1 MKNDGWYNSFLDALS
16 MRYPKKTQLV
26 QELMDLLCIGH
37 EAVYRRLRKDVIFH
51 ANEIA
56 KIASEWNVSL
66 DRIMGIDPG
75 KISFQ
80 MQLVDYLDPS
90 NQDEF
95 FFQSIIEEYL
105 HISGFPETEYME
117 TCNKL
122 PRSLFA
128 GYSYLNRFYL
138 FRGIYDSIANEDIDS
153 FSSIIISEKSH
164 RLTESFHQTIKQI
177 PDTNFIFD
185 CKLFDNLIR
194 DIQCFH
200 SVRLISDEEKEFI
213 REDLFALLD
222 YMLEVANKGY
232 YPETKN
238 KVSFFISQL
247 SVDTNY
253 SYMISEKENVCIIR
267 AFDKHVIHTHNSE
280 MVERFKTMMMF
291 RKRLSSQISEVD
303 EKGRINYFER
313 QRQIVE
319 GM

>member
-1 MKNDGWYNSFLDALS
+1 MKNDGWYDSFLGALS
-16 MRYPKKTQLV
+16 IKYPKKTQLV

-56 KIASEWNVSL
+56 KITSEWNLSL
-66 DRIMGIDPG
+66 DRILDITPR
-75 KISFQ
+75 KISFH
-80 MQLVDYLDPS
+80 MQLTDYLEPS
-90 NQDEF
+90 NQDEYL
-95 FFQSIIEEYL
+95 FQSIIEDFL
-105 HISGFPETEYME
+105 HIGVFTEMEYME

-128 GYSYLNRFYL
+128 GYSYLNRLNL
-138 FRGIYDSIANEDIDS
+138 FMGVLNTITNEDVDS
-153 FSSIIISEKSH
+153 FSRIIISEKSQ
-164 RLTESFHQTIKQI
+164 RLTENFYRAVKQI
-177 PDTNFIFD
+177 PNTNFILD

-194 DIQCFH
+194 DVQCFH
-200 SVRLISDEEKEFI
+200 SVRLITDEEKEFI
-213 REDLFALLD
+213 RKDLYALLD

-238 KVSFFISQL
+238 KVSFFISQQ

-253 SYMISEKENVCIIR
+253 CYIITDKENMCIVR
-267 AFDKHVIHTHNSE
+267 AFDKYEIHTHNSE
-280 MVERFKTMMMF
+280 VVERYKTMMKF
-291 RKRLSSQISEVD
+291 RKRLSVQISEVD

-319 GM
+319 NM